1 MGIGVGLAAA
11 LAQTTAALGIVL
23 LPLLAVLLM
32 RPEWLPSVL
41 MATVFGEAVA
51 TGSVTL
57 SRIGGPLAILVMI
70 VALPERSRVRVPRV
84 GVLLAAGAYG
94 AWALASVLWTVNPDS
109 SFQQGGTGYALASLS
124 LSLVY
129 AVAMVMFLRTERDL
143 KRLMWVTWALSSIT
157 GLISVIQYFS
167 GYTRALGLSGDAN
180 LFAAL
185 QVVVLPVGALLAIQ
199 APTRRLRIL
208 VFLGVSIGVGS
219 IMTSLSRGG
228 ILALAAVFLM
238 LSYQPA
244 KGFFRTRA
252 RKRAFISFV
261 AIGAGILLAASF
273 NALSARASSL
283 FVQNDGG
290 SGRTN
295 LWQAALTGWHEHEID
310 GLGFGAFIGQ
320 SNALLLET
328 PGVSFNDYRL
338 RTTGQVVHNAYL
350 ESLVELGVIGAALF
364 LALLVSTVKSLR
376 STQRDASRAGRW
388 FVSAFARALLLSLC
402 GFAFTS
408 LFLSTETDRT
418 LWTLVGLSVALPRVL
433 AEERRRSEIASAAG
447 DQGRQESPPT
457 DFTMTPGVAT

>member
-1 MGIGVGLAAA
+1 MV
-11 LAQTTAALGIVL
+11 
-23 LPLLAVLLM
+23 
-32 RPEWLPSVL
+32 
-41 MATVFGEAVA
+41 
-51 TGSVTL
+51 
-57 SRIGGPLAILVMI
+57 
-70 VALPERSRVRVPRV
+70 VALPHRSRVRLPRV
-84 GVLLAAGAYG
+84 GLLLVALAYVV
-94 AWALASVLWTVNPDS
+94 WALASVLWTVNPDS
-109 SFQQGGTGYALASLS
+109 SFSLGGTGYALASLA

-129 AVAMVMFLRTERDL
+129 TVAMIMFIRTEHDL
-143 KRLMWVTWALSSIT
+143 RRLMWVTWALSSIT
-157 GLISVIQYFS
+157 GLVSVVQYLS

-185 QVVVLPVGALLAIQ
+185 QVVVLPLGALLAIEVQ
-199 APTRRLRIL
+199 SPRLRAL
-208 VFLGVSIGVGS
+208 VFGGVAIGVGS

-228 ILALAAVFLM
+228 ILGLAAVFLM

-252 RKRAFISFV
+252 RKRAFISVV

-273 NALSARASSL
+273 SALSARASSL

-295 LWQAALTGWHEHEID
+295 LWQAAVTGWHEHEVR

-338 RTTGQVVHNAYL
+338 RSTGQYVHDAYL

-364 LALLVSTVKSLR
+364 LALIVAMARTLR
-376 STQRDASRAGRW
+376 ATHRAAATANRW
-388 FVSAFARALLLSLC
+388 FVSAFARALLLSLA

-418 LWTLVGLSVALPRVL
+418 LWTLVGLAVVLPRVL
-433 AEERRRSEIASAAG
+433 AEERRQAESASGADEDRRHTLPSELS
-447 DQGRQESPPT
+447 
-457 DFTMTPGVAT
+457 MTPGVAIQ